1 VQHGAEGLDAMTAA
15 LKRRRGPFSVIQK
28 SEHDKALALG
38 STGLLVYVA
47 LCRLQ
52 SDARPDEKDCFMAGA
67 ARIAKHCGLTKRTVK
82 NYLPLLAEE
91 ELIAI
96 ESGCKT
102 GTGNSNEENKYTL
115 LGSAAV
121 SPRRASET
129 DVSCPVYVVKKEKR
143 KRQRVDLFVPEQCP
157 LPHGEQFDAAWQE
170 FCTHRKE
177 LGHKLTPTAT
187 KRILK
192 ELEAVSESAAVE
204 SLHQA
209 IAKGWRAPFPKPDK
223 QQPQR
228 QKQEVR
234 SCL

>member
-1 VQHGAEGLDAMTAA
+1 VLHGAEGVDAMTAIPN
-15 LKRRRGPFSVIQK
+15 KRRRPFSVIQK

-52 SDARPDEKDCFMAGA
+52 SDARPDEKDCFAAGA
-67 ARIAKHCGLTKRTVK
+67 ARIAKHCGLSKRCVK
-82 NYLPLLAEE
+82 SYLPLLSEE
-91 ELIAI
+91 GIIEI
-96 ESGCKT
+96 ESGRKT
-102 GTGNSNEENKYTL
+102 GAGNSNEENRITL
-115 LGSAAV
+115 LGSAAS
-121 SPRRASET
+121 SPRRESET
-129 DVSCPVYVVKKEKR
+129 GVSCPVYVVKKEKR
-143 KRQRVDLFVPEQCP
+143 KRQRVDRFVPEQFP

-170 FCTHRKE
+170 FCTHRRE
-177 LGHKLTPTAT
+177 LGHKLRPTAT

-204 SLHQA
+204 SLHKA

-228 QKQEVR
+228 QRQEVR

>member
-1 VQHGAEGLDAMTAA
+1 MLHGAEGVDAMTATPN
-15 LKRRRGPFSVIQK
+15 KRRRPFSVIQK

-52 SDARPDEKDCFMAGA
+52 SDARPDEKDCFPAGA
-67 ARIAKHCGLTKRTVK
+67 ARIGKHCGLSSRCVK
-82 NYLPLLAEE
+82 DYLPKLAAEGIIE
-91 ELIAI
+91 I

-102 GTGNSNEENKYTL
+102 GTRNYNEENRITL
-115 LGSAAV
+115 FGSAAG
-121 SPRRASET
+121 SPRRESET
-129 DVSCPVYVVKKEKR
+129 GVSCPVYVVKKEKR
-143 KRQRVDLFVPEQCP
+143 KRQRVDRFVPEQFP

-209 IAKGWRAPFPKPDK
+209 IAKGWRAPFPKPEK

>member
-1 VQHGAEGLDAMTAA
+1 MTATPNT
-15 LKRRRGPFSVIQK
+15 RRRPFSVIQK

-52 SDARPDEKDCFMAGA
+52 SDARPDEKNCFPAGA
-67 ARIAKHCGLTKRTVK
+67 ARIAKHCGLSSRCVK
-82 NYLPLLAEE
+82 DYLPKLAAEGIIE
-91 ELIAI
+91 I

-102 GTGNSNEENKYTL
+102 GTRNYNEENKITL
-115 LGSAAV
+115 FGSAAG
-121 SPRRASET
+121 SLRRESET
-129 DVSCPVYVVKKEKR
+129 GVSCPVYVVKKEKR
-143 KRQRVDLFVPEQCP
+143 KRKQAARFVPEEIA

-209 IAKGWRAPFPKPDK
+209 IAKGWRAPFPKPEK

>member
-1 VQHGAEGLDAMTAA
+1 MTATPN
-15 LKRRRGPFSVIQK
+15 KRRGPFSVVQK
-28 SEHDKALALG
+28 SAHDKALELG

-52 SDARPDEKDCFMAGA
+52 SDARPDEKDNFAAGA
-67 ARIAKHCGLTKRTVK
+67 ERIAKHCGLSSRCVK
-82 NYLPLLAEE
+82 GYLPRLAEE
-91 ELIAI
+91 GLIEI
-96 ESGCKT
+96 ESGRRT
-102 GTGNSNEENKYTL
+102 DTRNHNEENRITL
-115 LGSAAV
+115 LGSEYG

-129 DVSCPVYVVKKEKR
+129 GVSCPVYVVKKEKR
-143 KRQRVDLFVPEQCP
+143 KRQRVGLFVPEQCP

-209 IAKGWRAPFPKPDK
+209 IAKGWRAPFPKPEK